1 MVKSWERE
9 GRRGKGKIA
18 RKTGRLIRKDK
29 NMDQGTTKGTGKVG
43 KGKGRRM
50 YGECREGK
58 GKN

>member
-1 MVKSWERE
+1 L
-9 GRRGKGKIA
+9 GKGRSEGKGEDCEENG
-18 RKTGRLIRKDK
+18 KVDK
-29 NMDQGTTKGTGKVG
+29 KRQKYGLGTTKGTGKVG